1 MDDDILVRGLHRDL
15 VWFEMRYI
23 HHHLF
28 KNDNFNDYILLKNG
42 TTDITWNDLS
52 SSLTLDKSL
61 PSSRSIRRIDL
72 LIERGTML

>member
-28 KNDNFNDYILLKNG
+28 KMIISKM
-42 TTDITWNDLS
+42 TTYFLRKVQ
-52 SSLTLDKSL
+52 LAL
-61 PSSRSIRRIDL
+61 PGMICRL
-72 LIERGTML
+72 P